1 MMLTVGLAEL
11 YQSVRTAT
19 LKQQRQPQLVSVFT
33 TELFAYYLHIKYLSV
48 TECDHLMQ
56 SSSTDELQRYK
67 ICISDTQQLLI
78 ADVLLFLSVRRLL
91 NFQLRPNCLK
101 PKHTLMN
108 ADKHNSSDL
117 LELLYRSQELNI
129 WQHIVSSW
137 RETFVLQSRLS
148 QQTLRRCTHTNVAN
162 ISEYQYQNVHA
173 SRALV
178 CTSRAHDSNVTRLY
192 SVVGW
197 WHCLTDCTNAND
209 ESSV

>member
-1 MMLTVGLAEL
+1 MMLTVGL
-11 YQSVRTAT
+11 RTAT

-56 SSSTDELQRYK
+56 SSSTDEFQRYK

-129 WQHIVSSW
+129 
-137 RETFVLQSRLS
+137 
-148 QQTLRRCTHTNVAN
+148 
-162 ISEYQYQNVHA
+162 
-173 SRALV
+173 
-178 CTSRAHDSNVTRLY
+178 
-192 SVVGW
+192 
-197 WHCLTDCTNAND
+197 
-209 ESSV
+209 